1 MNDQIIISLS
11 PEMEE
16 LQRKETSKKV
26 FTQEGV
32 GLRYPISGVL
42 DSCNL
47 REAMDSVLKQAAS

>member
-42 DSCNL
+42 DSVEVSFQSL
-47 REAMDSVLKQAAS
+47 SWLSSTI